1 MLQGAW
7 LSQTLGYLLHQ
18 ACGDE
23 GLAFSHALL
32 VMLTAGVLML
42 AVYRRGASALWAAAA
57 GLALLVLDLPI
68 VGTLRPQLFGQLGVA
83 LFLLAIA
90 ELPHRSR
97 PLLWLPVVAALW
109 ANLHGSIIVGLAMLG
124 IHTLGAAIDV
134 FRQSF
139 NLKMVVS
146 DAATRRAAAAL
157 LLAAIA
163 GCINPHGPGLYAA
176 IAGFGNHPALAS
188 ISEWRPLAPAS
199 LSGVLMIVSLI
210 ATAVAWKYS
219 RRGWQISDLLLL
231 AVFGL
236 AMLTAMRMLAWWAIV
251 WPFVVWP
258 HLASL
263 SRRAHA
269 APAGDTSDA
278 GEPTSMRTVM
288 ALGFIFMTAL
298 VAPPTFSLV
307 SGRAR
312 GEGVIMVADAPVYVA
327 DECVR
332 RSLVGNIAAPPDWA
346 DYLIWKTDGQLR
358 PLVHG
363 HIHLAD
369 AATWRDF
376 ETIFRGD
383 EGWLE
388 TLKVHQMQ
396 YVLVPR
402 RRYSKLAKLVLTADR
417 SGRGD
422 LRIIY
427 QDQRCLMA
435 EVSL

>member
-1 MLQGAW
+1 
-7 LSQTLGYLLHQ
+7 
-18 ACGDE
+18 
-23 GLAFSHALL
+23 
-32 VMLTAGVLML
+32 
-42 AVYRRGASALWAAAA
+42 
-57 GLALLVLDLPI
+57 
-68 VGTLRPQLFGQLGVA
+68 
-83 LFLLAIA
+83 
-90 ELPHRSR
+90 
-97 PLLWLPVVAALW
+97 
-109 ANLHGSIIVGLAMLG
+109 
-124 IHTLGAAIDV
+124 
-134 FRQSF
+134 
-139 NLKMVVS
+139 
-146 DAATRRAAAAL
+146 
-157 LLAAIA
+157 
-163 GCINPHGPGLYAA
+163 LYAA